1 MTNKPTPGLIFETVL
16 RALALMDTREKYEGA
31 TNSPRPGIFSRRA
44 IHGFIVVC
52 SLLLSAFMGIDIPE
66 EAITQ
71 LMDSGVQLYDA
82 AWPLLIAFGSACG
95 VIVGI
100 IKRKK

>member
-1 MTNKPTPGLIFETVL
+1 MTTKPTLGLIFETVL
-16 RALALMDTREKYEGA
+16 RALAFLDTREKYEGA

-44 IHGFIVVC
+44 IHGFVAVC
-52 SLLLSAFMGIDIPE
+52 SLLLSAIKGIEIPE

-71 LMDSGVQLYDA
+71 LMDSGAQLYDA
-82 AWPLLIAFGSACG
+82 GWPLLITFGSACG